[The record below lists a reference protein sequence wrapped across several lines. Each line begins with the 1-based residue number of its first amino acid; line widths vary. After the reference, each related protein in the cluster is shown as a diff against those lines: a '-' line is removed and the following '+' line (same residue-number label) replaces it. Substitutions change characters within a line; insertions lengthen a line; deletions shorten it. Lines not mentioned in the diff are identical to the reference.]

1 MIDHVLDQLETLTPG
16 GYGAGS
22 TPSAEPTA
30 WTALALAR
38 AGRNDSA
45 ERAARWLAIRQQ
57 HNGAV
62 PANATADGPYWTTSL
77 AVMAWHESNPELF
90 EAEIAAGVRWL
101 LAEKGDAPA
110 RKAHIGHDTSLLGW
124 SWNAGTHSW
133 LEPTSFAT
141 MALKQTGH
149 ADHPRTREAVRLLV
163 DRLLP
168 AGGANYGNTL
178 VLGQELLPHL
188 QPSAIAMQALA
199 GEEVDD
205 PRIERSL
212 AYIEQQLAAPT
223 GVTSLAHALMA
234 LAAWNRCPANAEEL
248 VAEALDRQGTWVST
262 YKLALLALAQMA
274 SSEAREASYPEP
286 HLAEDIQ

>member
-1 MIDHVLDQLETLTPG
+1 MIEHVLDQLETLTPG
-16 GYGAGS
+16 GYATGGTA
-22 TPSAEPTA
+22 TAEPTA
-30 WTALALAR
+30 WAALALAR

-62 PANATADGPYWTTSL
+62 PASATADGPYWTTSL

-90 EAEIAAGVRWL
+90 EAEIAAAVRWL
-101 LAEKGDAPA
+101 LADKGDAPA
-110 RKAHIGHDTSLLGW
+110 RKAHIGHDTSIVGW
-124 SWNAGTHSW
+124 SWAIGTHSW

-141 MALKQTGH
+141 MALKQAGY

-168 AGGANYGNTL
+168 AGGANYGNTI

-199 GEEVDD
+199 GEELDD

-212 AYIEQQLAAPT
+212 TYIEQQLAVPT

-234 LAAWNRCPANAEEL
+234 LAAWKRSPANFEEL
-248 VAEALDRQGTWVST
+248 VAEALERRGVWVST

-274 SSEAREASYPEP
+274 CSQAPALSYPEP
-286 HLAEDIQ
+286 QLAEPAL